1 MISVLSAMPSQ
12 WALQYFC
19 FSGAMQLQAGFAH
32 FFVPVIHTSEAVR
45 CAGPE
50 APQAWMILMQGAA
63 EKDAGASAVGLR
75 AMLGKIA
82 ESEMPGASV
91 VARRDKLEGR
101 SHVV

>member
-1 MISVLSAMPSQ
+1 LRISSFRSYIPPRL
-12 WALQYFC
+12 Y
-19 FSGAMQLQAGFAH
+19 GA
-32 FFVPVIHTSEAVR
+32 R
-45 CAGPE
+45 GPE

-82 ESEMPGASV
+82 ESEMPWASV

>member
-1 MISVLSAMPSQ
+1 
-12 WALQYFC
+12 
-19 FSGAMQLQAGFAH
+19 
-32 FFVPVIHTSEAVR
+32 
-45 CAGPE
+45 
-50 APQAWMILMQGAA
+50 MILMQGAA